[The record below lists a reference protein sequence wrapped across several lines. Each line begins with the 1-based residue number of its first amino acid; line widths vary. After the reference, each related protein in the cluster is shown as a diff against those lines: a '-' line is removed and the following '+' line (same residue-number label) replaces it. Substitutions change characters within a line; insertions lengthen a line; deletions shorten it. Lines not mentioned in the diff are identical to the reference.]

1 MTYKFKT
8 ARIRSRYYLQ
18 QATKRFFGRL
28 PFVLFLVSFG
38 LFATVFF
45 PAIGHRLAHR
55 LGNQPE
61 QFILAGRVSIA
72 TNDASDTP
80 AKPANDVR
88 IEIGGFYTATDAAG
102 AYRLQ
107 FWTPQRHG
115 VTVVLRFRNTT
126 TIRTL
131 RLPSTG
137 NEWTRNW
144 VLEDK

>member
-8 ARIRSRYYLQ
+8 ARMRSRYYLQ
-18 QATKRFFGRL
+18 EVSKRFFGWL

-55 LGNQPE
+55 LSTQPE
-61 QFILAGRVSIA
+61 RFILTGRVSIV
-72 TNDASDTP
+72 TNDTSDTP
-80 AKPANDVR
+80 AEPANEVR
-88 IEIGGFYTATDAAG
+88 IEIGGFFAATDPAG

-107 FWTPQRHG
+107 FWSPQRHR
-115 VTVVLRFRNTT
+115 VTVVLRFRDTI

-137 NEWTRNW
+137 HEWTRNW